1 MSRPTLDFWFELA
14 STYSY
19 LSAERIDQLAEKYGV
34 IVTWRPFLLGPIF
47 HAQGWDTSPFNLQPA
62 KGQYMWRDLERL
74 SEDRGLPPFRRPDI
88 FPMHSVKAARLA
100 LVGLAQG
107 WGQEF
112 VRNVYRAGFQN
123 NQDISDNAVLM
134 ACVVAAGGDPI
145 SAGELANS
153 DAVKQKLRGQTE
165 MAVDRGLFGAP
176 AFTVDDQL
184 FWGDDRLEQA
194 MEWAVRLA

>member
-19 LSAERIDQLAEKYGV
+19 LSAERIDDLAEKYGV
-34 IVTWRPFLLGPIF
+34 LVTWRPFLLGPIF
-47 HAQGWDTSPFNLQPA
+47 QAQGWDTSPFNLQPA
-62 KGQYMWRDLERL
+62 KGAYMWRDLERL
-74 SEDRGLPPFRRPDI
+74 SEDRGLPAFRRPDN

-134 ACVVAAGGDPI
+134 ACVVGAGGDPI
-145 SAGELANS
+145 GAGELANT
-153 DAVKQKLRGQTE
+153 DAVKQKLRGQTAQ
-165 MAVDRGLFGAP
+165 AVEKGLFGAP
-176 AFTVDDQL
+176 TFIAGDEM

-194 MEWAVRLA
+194 MEWAVRQA